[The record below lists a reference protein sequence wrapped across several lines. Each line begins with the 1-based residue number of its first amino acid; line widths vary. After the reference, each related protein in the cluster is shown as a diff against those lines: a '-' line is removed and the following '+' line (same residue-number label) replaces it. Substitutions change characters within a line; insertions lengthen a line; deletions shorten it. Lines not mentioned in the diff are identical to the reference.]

1 MPVSFGRNPIHHF
14 SKITQ
19 CAEKGKRLK
28 KQALGEKERKK
39 IRIKSMATKIVI
51 SMVIIGQRC
60 NQSFLLLKKKK
71 KNN

>member
-28 KQALGEKERKK
+28 KQALGEKERE
-39 IRIKSMATKIVI
+39 RED
-51 SMVIIGQRC
+51 
-60 NQSFLLLKKKK
+60 
-71 KNN
+71 KNNKHGYKNFNQHGDYRSKVQSVIFPA